1 MPPIESVSWRSPVA
15 AIPIGMSCSSGC
27 VLSLMA
33 RILSERS
40 PVSRLLHLSILRP
53 VELALDP
60 GADVARPLD
69 LRQTLIE
76 HELCDARGRGYFG
89 LQDVGLAWEQHA
101 PRTQAR
107 ADLVGARL

>member
-1 MPPIESVSWRSPVA
+1 MPPIESVSWRSPA
-15 AIPIGMSCSSGC
+15 AAMPIGISCSSGC
-27 VLSLMA
+27 GLSLMA
-33 RILSERS
+33 RVPSER
-40 PVSRLLHLSILRP
+40 PRVSRRSNLSVLRP

-76 HELCDARGRGYFG
+76 HELGDANCRRHFR

-101 PRTQAR
+101 SR
-107 ADLVGARL
+107 